1 MLREELARLTQ
12 IRASF
17 QEVYGCELALI
28 EETGAV
34 LDELESR
41 EVQKI
46 ID

>member
-1 MLREELARLTQ
+1 MLREELARLRR

-17 QEVYGCELALI
+17 QEVYGCELGLI

-41 EVQKI
+41 EVQDL